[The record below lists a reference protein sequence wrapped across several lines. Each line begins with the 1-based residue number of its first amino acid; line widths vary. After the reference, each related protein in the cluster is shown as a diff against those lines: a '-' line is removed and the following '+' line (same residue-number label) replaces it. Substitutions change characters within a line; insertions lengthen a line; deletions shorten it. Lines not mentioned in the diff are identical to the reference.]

1 MGWKIMNISKRLN
14 SILEIRLEAWK
25 RIEDNKELY
34 KQFCY
39 SDSQLERD
47 LIIFEEVYKMGIEKG
62 KL

>member
-1 MGWKIMNISKRLN
+1 MNISKRLN

>member
-1 MGWKIMNISKRLN
+1 MNIPKRLN

-25 RIEDNKELY
+25 RIQDNKELY
-34 KQFCY
+34 KQFSY

>member
-1 MGWKIMNISKRLN
+1 MNIPKRLN

-25 RIEDNKELY
+25 RIQDNKELY
-34 KQFCY
+34 KQFSY

-47 LIIFEEVYKMGIEKG
+47 LIIFEEVYKIGIEKG